1 MKALY
6 TAATGM
12 TAQQARLDNIANNL
26 ANVNTTGY
34 KRQAAAFQ
42 DLLYQDVA
50 QGGGQGEGSSV
61 VQIGGGV
68 RIVGNARDHR
78 SGSLKSTEQPLD
90 MALVG
95 DGFFQLESE
104 DGELRYTRDG
114 AFGLDEE
121 GRLISA
127 SGMVVSGD
135 IQVDPEAGSVE
146 VQADGS
152 VRQLTADGSSFTS
165 IGQMTVVRFLNP
177 AGLEALG
184 GNLYMGTPGSGE
196 PEEIEVGV
204 DVDIKQGYLESSN
217 VNVATELIGMIEA
230 QRAYELTSKMVQA
243 SDEAMQTAVNLKR

>member
-12 TAQQARLDNIANNL
+12 TAQEARLDNIANNL

-50 QGGGQGEGSSV
+50 QGGGQGQTSSV

-68 RIVGNARDHR
+68 RIVGNTRDH
-78 SGSLKSTEQPLD
+78 SAGSLKATQQPLD

-95 DGFFQLESE
+95 DGFFQLETE
-104 DGELRYTRDG
+104 DGELRFSRDG
-114 AFGLDEE
+114 SFKLDDE
-121 GRLISA
+121 GQLVTA
-127 SGMVVSGD
+127 SGLVVSGD

-146 VQADGS
+146 LLSDGTLRQLSADGS
-152 VRQLTADGSSFTS
+152 TYTS
-165 IGQMTVVRFLNP
+165 IGELTVVRFLNP

-184 GNLYMGTPGSGE
+184 GNLYRSTPGSGE
-196 PEEIEVGV
+196 GIQP
-204 DVDIKQGYLESSN
+204 DSS
-217 VNVATELIGMIEA
+217 VLVE
-230 QRAYELTSKMVQA
+230 
-243 SDEAMQTAVNLKR
+243 